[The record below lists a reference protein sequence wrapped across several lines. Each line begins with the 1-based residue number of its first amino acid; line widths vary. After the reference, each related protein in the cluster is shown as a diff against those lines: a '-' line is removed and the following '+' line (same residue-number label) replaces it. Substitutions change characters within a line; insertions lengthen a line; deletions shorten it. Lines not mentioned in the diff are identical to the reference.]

1 MTVLTAAVVVLGL
14 LCLLNLAVST
24 AVIRRLRLLGVRM
37 DPAPGAGPAIGGP
50 VPAFDVVADDGTS
63 LDPDFLRGRHTL
75 VAFLST
81 TCSAC
86 VADAPK
92 LALRAAELDASGTRV
107 LVVLLDDG
115 EDARGLRRLLSPVG
129 TLLTGENA
137 LAFMTAW
144 RVEATPTYWLTGE
157 DGTLAAELQ
166 DLDSLPLPL
175 WAD

>member
-24 AVIRRLRLLGVRM
+24 AVIRRLRLLGMPV
-37 DPAPGAGPAIGGP
+37 DPASGGGPAIGSP
-50 VPAFDVVADDGTS
+50 VPAFDVMADDGTS
-63 LDPDFLRGRHTL
+63 LTPDFLRGRRTL
-75 VAFLST
+75 IAFLST

-86 VADAPK
+86 VDHAPE
-92 LALRAAELDASGTRV
+92 LALRAAELESSGTQV
-107 LVVLLDDG
+107 LLVLLDDG
-115 EDARGLRRLLSPVG
+115 ADARGLRKLLSPVG

-137 LAFMTAW
+137 LAFMTACQ
-144 RVEATPTYWLTGE
+144 VDATPTYWLTGE

-175 WAD
+175 RAD